1 MMFICFRIIVICN
14 EKQNSGII
22 KGVYM
27 HLQFLIEDCSSE
39 KLIIELMKKYLN
51 QDDNTF
57 DCKPFHGIGGFP
69 KKK

>member
-1 MMFICFRIIVICN
+1 
-14 EKQNSGII
+14 
-22 KGVYM
+22 M